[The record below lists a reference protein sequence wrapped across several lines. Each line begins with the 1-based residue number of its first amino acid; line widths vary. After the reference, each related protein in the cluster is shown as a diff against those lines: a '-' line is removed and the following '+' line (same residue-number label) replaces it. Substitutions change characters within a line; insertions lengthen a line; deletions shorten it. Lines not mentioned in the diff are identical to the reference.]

1 MDIKKLFLESNL
13 FEMPAID
20 NQYTVL
26 SNKKVTDPKQYEQ
39 VYIITK
45 NLNKPIVKTTIIGS
59 KNNLPY
65 TLEVFKKGTDINVYV
80 HTGKELVAVANGH
93 IHSTIPF
100 PTIYEVFVY
109 EEHQRNNIAEAIHKI
124 LIDTFNGF
132 ISDTTLTTSSWKL
145 IKKLSNNEIDIDN
158 IAFLLPQ
165 DINKEHWQP
174 YIDRQNAADEFMNNR
189 SIGIKT
195 DEYKCSRCKSR
206 DCTYY
211 QLQVRCADEP
221 MTTFINCQNCGNRWH
236 FNN

>member
-1 MDIKKLFLESNL
+1 MTTRELCIYKFNELLTGLNKSIENIHFDDTN
-13 FEMPAID
+13 
-20 NQYTVL
+20 VL
-26 SNKKVTDPKQYEQ
+26 SSKIENSIYNYAKEQSHIRGIHENIDDKNFKRIYVNKIISLYNNMNPES
-39 VYIITK
+39 YI
-45 NLNKPIVKTTIIGS
+45 
-59 KNNLPY
+59 KNNN
-65 TLEVFKKGTDINVYV
+65 F
-80 HTGKELVAVANGH
+80 
-93 IHSTIPF
+93 
-100 PTIYEVFVY
+100 
-109 EEHQRNNIAEAIHKI
+109 
-124 LIDTFNGF
+124 
-132 ISDTTLTTSSWKL
+132 

>member
-1 MDIKKLFLESNL
+1 MNPES
-13 FEMPAID
+13 
-20 NQYTVL
+20 
-26 SNKKVTDPKQYEQ
+26 
-39 VYIITK
+39 YI
-45 NLNKPIVKTTIIGS
+45 
-59 KNNLPY
+59 KNNN
-65 TLEVFKKGTDINVYV
+65 F
-80 HTGKELVAVANGH
+80 
-93 IHSTIPF
+93 
-100 PTIYEVFVY
+100 
-109 EEHQRNNIAEAIHKI
+109 
-124 LIDTFNGF
+124 
-132 ISDTTLTTSSWKL
+132 

-165 DINKEHWQP
+165 DINKDHWQP